1 MPQRGGNR
9 TARPQAQPRHAARD
23 VAEEAA
29 RPLWIA
35 ARIGLVAYGLVHLV
49 LAGLVAQVALGDRER
64 ADKKGALAEIAETAA
79 GRVLLW
85 VVVAGLAALV
95 VVRLVSA
102 GSELRAA
109 RGSTRR
115 RVGRIAVDLGE
126 AVVFAALAHSAA
138 TIARAEGGDSFSR
151 TVVAKLFGLPG
162 GPFLVGLVGV
172 AVVAAGVYAVVRGV
186 RRSFLDDLALPAR
199 LRGLV
204 AVLGAVGWTALG
216 AAAGTVGA
224 LLVVAAVQFD
234 PAQPV
239 GLDAGIRTLADEPY
253 GPALLLA
260 LAAGLAVFA
269 VFCLFDAR
277 YRTE

>member
-1 MPQRGGNR
+1 M
-9 TARPQAQPRHAARD
+9 
-23 VAEEAA
+23 
-29 RPLWIA
+29 
-35 ARIGLVAYGLVHLV
+35 
-49 LAGLVAQVALGDRER
+49 
-64 ADKKGALAEIAETAA
+64 
-79 GRVLLW
+79 
-85 VVVAGLAALV
+85 
-95 VVRLVSA
+95 VVRLVST
-102 GSELRAA
+102 GSELGAA

-216 AAAGTVGA
+216 AAAGTVGS